1 MRGRATLLGQ
11 KRDTLVQKFLRA
23 TGYKGVVV
31 NTQTALATAKVLVKR
46 YPLLEKYTLRI
57 VYNDYKS
64 NFKERLER
72 DQSFTI
78 HERNIQYLSSE
89 ACKVKNGLSPV
100 IMNDVFQFGKNS
112 AYELRSGNH
121 LQRTNIQTVHF
132 GSESI
137 KTLGAKIWDLIP
149 AEIKASKSLMIF
161 KKKIKNWTPKSRPC
175 RLCRIYISQV
185 GFIN

>member
-100 IMNDVFQFGKNS
+100 IMKMFLNW
-112 AYELRSGNH
+112 
-121 LQRTNIQTVHF
+121 
-132 GSESI
+132 
-137 KTLGAKIWDLIP
+137 AKI
-149 AEIKASKSLMIF
+149 
-161 KKKIKNWTPKSRPC
+161 
-175 RLCRIYISQV
+175 RL
-185 GFIN
+185 

>member
-1 MRGRATLLGQ
+1 MQ
-11 KRDTLVQKFLRA
+11 
-23 TGYKGVVV
+23 Y
-31 NTQTALATAKVLVKR
+31 LAT
-46 YPLLEKYTLRI
+46 
-57 VYNDYKS
+57 
-64 NFKERLER
+64 
-72 DQSFTI
+72 
-78 HERNIQYLSSE
+78 E
-89 ACKVKNGLSPV
+89 AYKVKNGLSPA
-100 IMNDVFQFGKNS
+100 IMNDLLQFGKNS

-161 KKKIKNWTPKSRPC
+161 KKKIKNWTPKSCPC
-175 RLCRIYISQV
+175 RLCRIYIGQV

>member
-1 MRGRATLLGQ
+1 M
-11 KRDTLVQKFLRA
+11 QKFLRA

-100 IMNDVFQFGKNS
+100 IMNDVFKLGKSSSMNL
-112 AYELRSGNH
+112 EVV
-121 LQRTNIQTVHF
+121 I
-132 GSESI
+132 
-137 KTLGAKIWDLIP
+137 
-149 AEIKASKSLMIF
+149 IF
-161 KKKIKNWTPKSRPC
+161 KEQISK
-175 RLCRIYISQV
+175 LYILAV
-185 GFIN
+185 NLLRH

>member
-57 VYNDYKS
+57 VCNDYKS

-100 IMNDVFQFGKNS
+100 IMNDVFKLGKNS
-112 AYELRSGNH
+112 SMNLEVV
-121 LQRTNIQTVHF
+121 I
-132 GSESI
+132 
-137 KTLGAKIWDLIP
+137 
-149 AEIKASKSLMIF
+149 IF
-161 KKKIKNWTPKSRPC
+161 KEQISK
-175 RLCRIYISQV
+175 LYISAV
-185 GFIN
+185 NLLRH

>member
-11 KRDTLVQKFLRA
+11 KLDTLVQKFLRA

-78 HERNIQYLSSE
+78 HERNIQYLSIE

-100 IMNDVFQFGKNS
+100 IMNDVFKLGKNS
-112 AYELRSGNH
+112 SMNLEVV
-121 LQRTNIQTVHF
+121 I
-132 GSESI
+132 
-137 KTLGAKIWDLIP
+137 
-149 AEIKASKSLMIF
+149 IF
-161 KKKIKNWTPKSRPC
+161 KEQISK
-175 RLCRIYISQV
+175 LCISAV
-185 GFIN
+185 NLLRH